1 MLKVLRQH
9 FLTGL
14 LAVTPLAI
22 TLWILWRFYLLID
35 NTLRPW
41 LQRIPSL
48 RDTYPDFFL
57 TVIGFISFL
66 LLITLIGVFTRNL
79 IGTAMLNLVDR
90 TMQKIPVVKN
100 LFTATKQIAEVFL
113 ADRRS
118 AFKQVVMFEYPRR
131 GIYSLGFVTSDIRDD
146 PLLSVFLPTTPNP
159 TSGYML
165 LVPRSAAQIL
175 PIAIEDG
182 VKMIISGGAVI
193 DEVQREILRATARQ
207 LAAAQP
213 TLPAEVAHR
222 AGADPADSVD
232 TADERSQE
240 DSRD

>member
-1 MLKVLRQH
+1 MLKVLRGY

-35 NTLRPW
+35 STLRPW

-79 IGTAMLNLVDR
+79 IGIALLNLVDR
-90 TMQKIPVVKN
+90 TMQRIPVVKN
-100 LFTATKQIAEVFL
+100 LFTATKQIAEVFR

-131 GIYSLGFVTSDIRDD
+131 GIYSLGFVTSDNRDD

-165 LVPRSAAQIL
+165 LVPRSNAQIL
-175 PIAIEDG
+175 PIPIEDG

-193 DEVQREILRATARQ
+193 DEVQRELLRATARD
-207 LAAAQP
+207 LAAN
-213 TLPAEVAHR
+213 
-222 AGADPADSVD
+222 
-232 TADERSQE
+232 ERSQE

>member
-1 MLKVLRQH
+1 VLKVLRGY

-35 NTLRPW
+35 STLRPW

-79 IGTAMLNLVDR
+79 IGIALLNLVDR

-131 GIYSLGFVTSDIRDD
+131 GIYSLGFVTSDNRDD

-165 LVPRSAAQIL
+165 LVPRSNAQIL
-175 PIAIEDG
+175 PIPIEDG

-193 DEVQREILRATARQ
+193 DEVQRELLRATARD
-207 LAAAQP
+207 LAAN
-213 TLPAEVAHR
+213 
-222 AGADPADSVD
+222 
-232 TADERSQE
+232 ERSQE

>member
-1 MLKVLRQH
+1 MLKVLRGY

-35 NTLRPW
+35 STLRPW

-79 IGTAMLNLVDR
+79 IGIALLNLVDR

-131 GIYSLGFVTSDIRDD
+131 GIYSLGFVTSDNRDD

-165 LVPRSAAQIL
+165 LVPRSNAQIL

-193 DEVQREILRATARQ
+193 DEVQRELLRATARD
-207 LAAAQP
+207 LAAN
-213 TLPAEVAHR
+213 
-222 AGADPADSVD
+222 
-232 TADERSQE
+232 ERSQE